1 MKRAIFLLLFCG
13 ILPATLFSGAGLPAL
28 AADAPVAKTAA
39 PAAQAPAA
47 KTNSAILGKHD
58 SNQPINIAAD
68 SVTADLAAKTVA
80 YSGNVIVTQG
90 DIRMHA
96 DAMKVNTDQGKANTI
111 LANGKV
117 VVDSPTSGTA
127 TGDAGVYD
135 VSNHLITLTGR
146 HVVLVH
152 NQDISSGTKLTVNLV
167 TNIATFVGD
176 KSQPGNGRVQGVYT
190 PTGHD

>member
-1 MKRAIFLLLFCG
+1 MKRALFLLMLC
-13 ILPATLFSGAGLPAL
+13 AGLPAQ
-28 AADAPVAKTAA
+28 AADAPT
-39 PAAQAPAA
+39 A
-47 KTNSAILGKHD
+47 KTNSPILGKHD

-68 SVTADLAAKTVA
+68 TVTTDLAAKTVL
-80 YSGNVIVTQG
+80 YTGNVIVTQG

-96 DAMKVNTDQGKANTI
+96 ETMKVNTDNGKASTI

-135 VSNHLITLTGR
+135 VSNHLVTLTGR

-152 NQDISSGTKLTVNLV
+152 NKDTSSGTKLTVNLV
-167 TNIATFVGD
+167 TNIATFIGD
-176 KSQPGNGRVQGVYT
+176 KSQPGSGRVQGVFT
-190 PTGHD
+190 PTGGN

>member
-1 MKRAIFLLLFCG
+1 MKRALFLLMLCG
-13 ILPATLFSGAGLPAL
+13 IVPVR
-28 AADAPVAKTAA
+28 AADAPAAKTVA
-39 PAAQAPAA
+39 PAAQAPAT

-58 SNQPINIAAD
+58 SNQPINIDAD
-68 SVTADLAAKTVA
+68 SVTTDLVSKTVT
-80 YSGNVIVTQG
+80 YNGNVIVTQG

-96 DAMKVNTDQGKANTI
+96 DVMKVNTDNGKPSTI
-111 LANGKV
+111 LSNGKV

-135 VSNHLITLTGR
+135 VANHLITLTGK

-152 NQDISSGTKLTVNLV
+152 NKDISSGTKLTVNLL

-176 KSQPGNGRVQGVYT
+176 KSQPGTGRVHGVFT
-190 PTGHD
+190 PAGGN